1 MTSYERLMNRL
12 KGKEVDRIPNLNI
25 LMAFAAKYAG
35 VSYSDFI
42 LKPEKKG
49 YANVKCHEDFKI
61 DVVTVMS
68 DPYSEAEGFGCEVEY
83 PEDDHPHCVKH
94 ILNDYDDIKKLKI
107 HDPSKERRMSANVEL
122 IEWYQK
128 QLGNSVPIIGWV
140 EGPVAEFADIYDI
153 NNAMMDLI
161 AEPEWAQEVMDICVE
176 QAIAFAQAQ
185 IKAGAH
191 IIGMGDAA
199 ASIIGRELYASI
211 VLPREKKIVNAIHEV
226 GALCKLHICGNI
238 EPLLEDIKTLGADIV
253 DVDWMVDFAHADR
266 VLSGVSSVNG
276 NLDPVRAVMNSTPEQ
291 IVRDVQKLVAETGA
305 TSMISG
311 GCEIPKNTA
320 PENLYAFYEAL
331 ASIH

>member
-12 KGKEVDRIPNLNI
+12 QGKEVDRIPNLNI

-35 VSYSDFI
+35 ISYSDFI
-42 LKPEKKG
+42 LKPEQKG
-49 YANVKCHEDFKI
+49 IANVKCHEDFKI

-68 DPYSEAEGFGCEVEY
+68 DPYTEAEGFGCKIEY
-83 PEDDHPHCVKH
+83 PEDDHPHCVRH
-94 ILNDYDDIKKLKI
+94 ILNDYEDVKKLKI
-107 HDPSKERRMSANVEL
+107 HDPSHQKRMSATIEL

-128 QLGNSVPIIGWV
+128 QLGSSVPIVGWV
-140 EGPVAEFADIYDI
+140 EGPIAEFADIYDI

-176 QAIAFAQAQ
+176 QAIVFAKAQ

-199 ASIIGRELYASI
+199 ASLIGRELYAKM
-211 VLPREKKIVNAIHEV
+211 VLPREKKIVNAIHGA

-238 EPLLEDIKTLGADIV
+238 EPILEDIKTLQADIV
-253 DVDWMVDFAHADR
+253 DIDSMVDFAHANR
-266 VLSGVSSVNG
+266 VLSGISAANG

-291 IVRDVQKLVAETGA
+291 IICDVRKLVEQTDS
-305 TSMISG
+305 TILVSG
-311 GCEIPKNTA
+311 GCEIPKNTP

-331 ASIH
+331 EAIQ